1 MVHVCGKSQQRSLRM
16 AEAKSRQFMINI
28 EPTLYDLLQGVL
40 NDENVSASGF
50 MRCLLI
56 QALYDRK
63 LLTEEHMLTM
73 LGVQN
78 ASH

>member
-1 MVHVCGKSQQRSLRM
+1 M

-28 EPTLYDLLQGVL
+28 EPTLYDLLQSVL

-50 MRCLLI
+50 MRGLLI
-56 QALYDRK
+56 KALYDRK
-63 LLTEEHMLTM
+63 LLNEEHMLTM

>member
-1 MVHVCGKSQQRSLRM
+1 M
-16 AEAKSRQFMINI
+16 AEAKSRQFMVNL
-28 EPTLYDLLQGVL
+28 EPTLYDLLQDVL

-50 MRCLLI
+50 MRTLLI
-56 QALYDRK
+56 RELFERK
-63 LLTEEHMLTM
+63 LLTEEHMLVI